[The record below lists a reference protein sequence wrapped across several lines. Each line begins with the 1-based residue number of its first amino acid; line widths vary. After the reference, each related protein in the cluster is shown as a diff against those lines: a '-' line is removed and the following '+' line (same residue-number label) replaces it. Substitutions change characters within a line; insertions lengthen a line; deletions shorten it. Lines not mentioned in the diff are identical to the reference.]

1 MGRPKLDPARAVAR
15 GAAKKHPER
24 YVGAVGAVGAGGA
37 DGGGKTAAVR
47 DYRKIVFGYIDD
59 VLAGR
64 IPTGRYTRLA
74 VERQRRDWAHEREP
88 DFPYRFDWARAEKV
102 LRFIEALPHVK
113 GRWAARRELLVL
125 QAWQCFI
132 VAVIFG
138 WVTERDGFRRFSE
151 AYASVA
157 RKNGKSP
164 LAAAIGLY
172 MLVDDGEFGAE
183 VYAGATSEKQAHEV
197 FTPARLM
204 VQKSPRLQQQYGLE
218 VWSKSIVKPEDNSR
232 FWPVIGKPGDGPAP
246 SCAIADE
253 FHEHL
258 SSEQVDTMQT
268 GMIGRQQPL
277 MLIITTRGTNLASPC
292 YDKDAEARKI
302 LDGVQE
308 NEKFFAIIYSIDEP
322 TQDSPGDDWADPRVL
337 IKANPNIGVSAD
349 REFLEAQQRQATLNP
364 TYQNRFKTKH
374 ANVWCNASVAGIN
387 MHLWKLAADPQLS
400 INEFKGQPAL
410 FALDLASKLDVCAFV
425 QVFVKILNGLRH
437 YYVFGRY
444 YLPEDTIHKDVVASD
459 RANQD
464 AYRKWVV
471 QGFLNSTD
479 GAELDF
485 DQVKDD
491 LLALKSVVQVK
502 EVIYDA
508 WRATQ
513 LAHQLTA
520 SGATCVEFPQ
530 GAQNMA
536 AGFDELNAALAAGR
550 FHHDG
555 NPVLAWMAA
564 NTIAKS
570 IIKGLTVPSKDKPA
584 NKIDGIVAVCM
595 GLSRAIAGAEEQRF
609 QLFTL

>member
-1 MGRPKLDPARAVAR
+1 MGRPKLDPALAEAR
-15 GAAKKHPER
+15 GASKKHPER
-24 YVGAVGAVGAGGA
+24 YGLKRGAGNAKAGQEPAAPRDHRKLVAGYVEAVLSGA
-37 DGGGKTAAVR
+37 
-47 DYRKIVFGYIDD
+47 
-59 VLAGR
+59 
-64 IPTGRYTRLA
+64 IPTGKYTRLA
-74 VERQRRDWAHEREP
+74 VERHQRDLTHEREP
-88 DFPYRFDWARAEKV
+88 DFPYRFDWERAGKV
-102 LRFIEALPHVK
+102 LRFIEKLPHVK

-125 QAWQCFI
+125 GAWQCFI
-132 VAVIFG
+132 VATIFG
-138 WVTERDGFRRFSE
+138 WVTKRDGFRRFTE
-151 AYASVA
+151 AYISVG

-172 MLVDDGEFGAE
+172 MMTEDGEFGAE
-183 VYAGATSEKQAHEV
+183 IYAGATSEKQAHEV

-204 VQKSPRLQQQYGLE
+204 VQKSPWLQQQHGLE
-218 VWSKSIVKPEDNSR
+218 VWSKSIVKTEDNSR

-258 SSEQVDTMQT
+258 SSDQVDTMQT
-268 GMIGRQQPL
+268 GMVGRQQPL

-292 YDKDAEARKI
+292 YDKDAEARKV
-302 LDGVQE
+302 LDGVQD
-308 NEKFFAIIYSIDEP
+308 NEKFFAVIYSIDEP
-322 TQDSPGDDWADPRVL
+322 TQDAPGDDWADPKVL
-337 IKANPNIGVSAD
+337 VKANPNIGVSAD

-387 MHLWKLAADPQLS
+387 MHLWKLAGDAGLS
-400 INEFKGQPAL
+400 IDEFKGQPAL

-425 QVFVKILNGLRH
+425 QVFVKMLNGLRH

-444 YLPEDTIHKDVVASD
+444 YLPEDTIHKDLVASD

-464 AYRKWVV
+464 AYKKWVV
-471 QGFLNSTD
+471 QGFLNATD

-502 EVIYDA
+502 EIIYDP

-513 LAHQLTA
+513 LAHQLAA

-570 IIKGLTVPSKDKPA
+570 IIKGLSVPSKDKPA

-595 GLSRAIAGAEEQRF
+595 GLSRAIAGQQETPYQVMI
-609 QLFTL
+609 L